1 MGIRDVEGSSQEPP
15 QHRLPPLRV
24 MRECR
29 HGQRRLKPSALET
42 IDLAKRPQVRLMAAQ
57 CLAGR
62 PRPEQPLAASL
73 RFDAIGM
80 TPTRAGEVA
89 AVEHLEKAF

>member
-1 MGIRDVEGSSQEPP
+1 
-15 QHRLPPLRV
+15 
-24 MRECR
+24 
-29 HGQRRLKPSALET
+29 
-42 IDLAKRPQVRLMAAQ
+42 MAAQ

-80 TPTRAGEVA
+80 TPTRAGEIA
-89 AVEHLEKAF
+89 AIEHLEKAF